1 MPVVLSLFGW
11 VLSYMYVPVIVGA
24 TVALALLHLFVDL
37 LAPISKLSEH
47 LQGDSTNLLLAQS
60 AVEAVLVTLANAKDA
75 TYGEQL
81 GKFVIA
87 AENKLAEGENDM
99 EFQSVPI
106 CDVQDDISA
115 PSRNADKIAKK
126 LSLELTSRFGNVLS
140 ESSLLVKSFKGT
152 WH

>member
-1 MPVVLSLFGW
+1 MPVVLSLFSW

-81 GKFVIA
+81 GKLVIA
-87 AENKLAEGENDM
+87 AENKLAEGENNM

-106 CDVQDDISA
+106 RDVQDDISA
-115 PSRNADKIAKK
+115 LRQNC
-126 LSLELTSRFGNVLS
+126 
-140 ESSLLVKSFKGT
+140 
-152 WH
+152 